1 MFFAVDPWSA
11 DAISSLA
18 KQVIARHQE
27 EHVYPILLI
36 DGAFDASFFEKA
48 AWRGA
53 KRTSLYAGTSLA
65 ESGTVGLWLIE
76 LDSAAE
82 KIEASLMAL
91 NQSVGAKPMWSLLVS
106 AVNVADLSKHLKS
119 FLFARTADG
128 IDWPVRWGDARVL
141 PNLLAKLKEEERNH
155 LMHPLHAWC
164 HLNRRGMVQV
174 HEGGGHA
181 ELPASTSWAIWELDD
196 ARFHALVDEGEAD
209 HIIACIEDVRP
220 DLLKSCSQSQVH
232 QRVQACLKLADKGGI
247 SAAPQ
252 RQALAMLGL
261 ILDECF
267 MRHSAFVKLL
277 DNTRRGCSYEQ
288 ELRALPDVFWSD
300 CERRPTSAQLA

>member
-11 DAISSLA
+11 DAISSLS
-18 KQVIARHQE
+18 KQVIKPPQDE
-27 EHVYPILLI
+27 PVYPILLI
-36 DGAFDASFFEKA
+36 DGAFDVSFFEKA
-48 AWRGA
+48 AWRDA
-53 KRTSLYAGTSLA
+53 KRTSLYKGTSLA
-65 ESGTVGLWLIE
+65 ESGSIGLWLIE
-76 LDSAAE
+76 LDGDAD
-82 KIEASLMAL
+82 KIEAILAAL
-91 NQSVGAKPMWSLLVS
+91 NQSVGHKPMWSLLVS
-106 AVNVADLSKHLKS
+106 AVSVADLSKHLKS

-128 IDWPVRWGDARVL
+128 IDWPVRLGDARVL

-209 HIIACIEDVRP
+209 HIIGCIEDVRP
-220 DLLKSCSQSQVH
+220 DLLKSCSPSQVH

-267 MRHSAFVKLL
+267 MQHPAFVKLL
-277 DNTRRGCSYEQ
+277 DNTRQGSNYEQ
-288 ELRALPDVFWSD
+288 ELRALPEGFWSD
-300 CERRPTSAQLA
+300 CERRPSSAQLA

>member
-11 DAISSLA
+11 DAISSLS
-18 KQVIARHQE
+18 KQVIKPPQDE
-27 EHVYPILLI
+27 PVYPILLI
-36 DGAFDASFFEKA
+36 DGAFDVSFFEKA
-48 AWRGA
+48 AWRDA
-53 KRTSLYAGTSLA
+53 KRTSLYKGTSLA
-65 ESGTVGLWLIE
+65 ESGSIGLWLIE
-76 LDSAAE
+76 LDGDAD
-82 KIEASLMAL
+82 KIEAILAPL
-91 NQSVGAKPMWSLLVS
+91 NQSVGHKPMWSLLVS
-106 AVNVADLSKHLKS
+106 AVSVADLSKHLKS

-209 HIIACIEDVRP
+209 HIIGCIEDVRP
-220 DLLKSCSQSQVH
+220 DLLKSCSPSQVH

-267 MRHSAFVKLL
+267 MQHPAFVKLL
-277 DNTRRGCSYEQ
+277 DNTRQGSNYEQ
-288 ELRALPDVFWSD
+288 ELRALPEGFWSD
-300 CERRPTSAQLA
+300 CERRPSSAQLA

>member
-1 MFFAVDPWSA
+1 MFFAVDLWSA
-11 DAISSLA
+11 DAISSLS
-18 KQVIARHQE
+18 KQVIKPPQDE
-27 EHVYPILLI
+27 PVYPILLI
-36 DGAFDASFFEKA
+36 DGAFDVSLFEKA
-48 AWRGA
+48 AWRDA
-53 KRTSLYAGTSLA
+53 KRTSLYKGTSLA
-65 ESGTVGLWLIE
+65 ESGSIGLWLIE
-76 LDSAAE
+76 LDGDAD
-82 KIEASLMAL
+82 KIEAILAAL
-91 NQSVGAKPMWSLLVS
+91 NQSVGHKPMWSLLVS
-106 AVNVADLSKHLKS
+106 AVSVADLSKHLKS

-128 IDWPVRWGDARVL
+128 IVWPVRWGDARVL

-181 ELPASTSWAIWELDD
+181 ELPASTSWAIWGLDD

-209 HIIACIEDVRP
+209 HIIGCIEDVRP
-220 DLLKSCSQSQVH
+220 DLLKSCSPSQVH

-267 MRHSAFVKLL
+267 MQHPAFVKLL
-277 DNTRRGCSYEQ
+277 DNTRQGSNYEQ
-288 ELRALPDVFWSD
+288 ELRALPEGFWSD
-300 CERRPTSAQLA
+300 CERRPSSAQLA